1 MTEQTRPRT
10 DDLQVDELEARMRL
24 ALAPPF
30 AAEVVE
36 FDDETTVGN
45 LYLVCDVEGCL
56 RMQQRQHRLCGT
68 HNERWRKRDRQAL
81 AEFHAAPGPTP
92 RPEQIVLGGLG
103 PRQRVEVGLALQ
115 LAAARPAEHGRR
127 VRPVDARQLIAVL
140 EKHRDRSILVED
152 DLLSKELSRHAHGAL
167 TALRQSLEDFIRP
180 PDPAAEFDR
189 DVWRLRYMG
198 VPAGVGQD
206 GRLRFD
212 AIPQPWLRQ
221 LVKRF
226 MRWRIATG
234 RSYPQLN
241 RDITALQRLADAL
254 AAQAGPQA
262 TVEQFTRETIEAYL
276 AMLVRLGLR
285 ESSRS
290 YDISSVAT
298 FLRTVRQHD
307 WQPDLAAGAGV
318 FPGDHPARPSA
329 LPRALSEFVMAQ
341 IESPQALAKLAQ
353 PHRLIMQ
360 ILIGTGL
367 RITDAYRLEIDCLV
381 RDAQGAPYLRYR
393 NHKMKREAI
402 VPIDEQLANAVDQQQ
417 RTVLAELPTA
427 TCLAPSRGSR
437 DGSKPCSPS
446 PAGVRISAW
455 QEEIGLHDEQGRP
468 FRFTAHQLRH
478 TYGTRL
484 INSDVPQEV
493 VRRLLDHESPEMT
506 ARYARLSD
514 KTIRRHWERARKVN
528 IHGETITLE
537 HGSPLSEAA
546 WMKEN
551 LGRAT
556 MALPNGYCGL
566 PLQQSCPHA
575 NACLTCPVFITTP
588 DFLTEHLA
596 HLHATNRLIGE
607 AEAKGQSR
615 VVEMN
620 KQVAGNLENII
631 TAIQD
636 SDAIAAEGLDAR

>member
-1 MTEQTRPRT
+1 MTASTDLVRPR
-10 DDLQVDELEARMRL
+10 VDEAVRRMQL
-24 ALAPPF
+24 ALAPRF

-36 FDDETTVGN
+36 LDDEATARS
-45 LYLVCDVEGCL
+45 LYPVCDVAGCL
-56 RMQQRQHRLCGT
+56 RVRRLRGLCT
-68 HNERWRKRDRQAL
+68 VHVDRWRRSGKPDL
-81 AEFHAAPGPTP
+81 AQFLDEPGPP
-92 RPEQIVLGGLG
+92 PKPDQILLGGLE
-103 PRQRVEVGLALQ
+103 PRPRAEVGLALQ
-115 LAAARPAEHGRR
+115 LAAAGQSARRRR
-127 VRPVDARQLIAVL
+127 VTPSDVRSLVAVL
-140 EKHRDRSILVED
+140 EQRGDASILDATEQWSR
-152 DLLSKELSRHAHGAL
+152 DLPDRVRRVL
-167 TALRQSLEDFIRP
+167 TVLREALEDFLGAP
-180 PDPAAEFDR
+180 APDVEFDR
-189 DVWRLRYMG
+189 DVWRLRVMG
-198 VPAGVGQD
+198 LSAEAGGG

-212 AIPQPWLRQ
+212 GIPQPWLRH

-234 RSYPQLN
+234 RGYHQLN
-241 RDITALQRLADAL
+241 RDITALQRLAEAFT
-254 AAQAGPQA
+254 AQAGPEA
-262 TVEQFTRETIEAYL
+262 TVQQFTRETIEAYL
-276 AMLVRLGLR
+276 AMLVRLGLQ
-285 ESSRS
+285 EASRS

-298 FLRTVRQHD
+298 FLRAVRQHD
-307 WQPDLAAGAGV
+307 WQPELAPTAGV
-318 FPGDHPARPSA
+318 FPGDHPARPAA
-329 LPRALSEFVMAQ
+329 LPRALPEFVMAQ
-341 IESPQALAKLAQ
+341 IESPKALAKLAQ
-353 PHRLIMQ
+353 PHRLMMQ

-367 RITDAYRLEIDCLV
+367 RIADAYRLEIDCLV
-381 RDAQGAPYLRYR
+381 RDAQGAPYLRYL
-393 NHKMKREAI
+393 NHKMKREAM
-402 VPIDEQLANAVDQQQ
+402 VPIDDELAAAIVQQQ
-417 RTVLAELPTA
+417 SAVLADTPEA
-427 TCLAPSRGSR
+427 TYLAPGRG
-437 DGSKPCSPS
+437 S
-446 PAGVRISAW
+446 PAGRRTWATGQITIRINAW
-455 QEEIGLHDEQGRP
+455 QEEIGLHDEHGRP

-484 INSDVPQEV
+484 INADVPQEV

-506 ARYARLSD
+506 AHYARLND
-514 KTIRRHWERARKVN
+514 QTIRRHWERARKVN
-528 IHGETITLE
+528 IHGQTVALE

-596 HLHATNRLIGE
+596 HLRATNRLIGE

-636 SDAIAAEGLDAR
+636 SDPIAAEGLDAR